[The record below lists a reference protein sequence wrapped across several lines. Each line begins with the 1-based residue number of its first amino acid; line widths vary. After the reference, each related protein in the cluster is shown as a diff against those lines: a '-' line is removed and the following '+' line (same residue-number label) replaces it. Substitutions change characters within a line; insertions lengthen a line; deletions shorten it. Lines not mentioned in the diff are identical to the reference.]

1 MGSYQNR
8 SSIFY
13 IINKWVNSTLTCLT
27 HNNDV
32 GYNLLC
38 WLNQRF
44 NQRKKMIVSGCYSIG
59 GAEVTYI
66 CHSMRLLIVRRNY
79 SIPKQ
84 HKLANNFLNQKT
96 LVAHTKWQD
105 PMNNFEWI
113 IFLKGWLDTY
123 TKWHMLHTWLPH
135 NLLPIPILL
144 HQAVDLKWPDSLFVS
159 RQVPFWHKP
168 VWPIKINFIFIQY
181 KFKF

>member
-113 IFLKGWLDTY
+113 IFLKMMIRHIHKMTHVAFMVATQPITY
-123 TKWHMLHTWLPH
+123 PYTLASRSQLKMTRF
-135 NLLPIPILL
+135 IIYVKTSSILTQTRL
-144 HQAVDLKWPDSLFVS
+144 TYKNKCHFY
-159 RQVPFWHKP
+159 P
-168 VWPIKINFIFIQY
+168 V
-181 KFKF
+181 